1 MLQMSPCEHKLDPK
15 ATAALPRFQ
24 SWAPC
29 KYISD
34 MELQGSPT
42 CSRLNYLHVSL
53 IQMVLRGSEA
63 QGSIRLSVVVH

>member
-1 MLQMSPCEHKLDPK
+1 MLQMSSCEYQLDPK

-29 KYISD
+29 KYVSD

-42 CSRLNYLHVSL
+42 RSQLNYPHVSL
-53 IQMVLRGSEA
+53 IQMVLRGSET
-63 QGSIRLSVVVH
+63 QGSICLSVVVH